1 MVIDY
6 VSLQLR
12 TQMSITRQISKDN
25 NNKRQVSTL
34 ANGLGSSRK
43 FEN

>member
-1 MVIDY
+1 MVKDY

-25 NNKRQVSTL
+25 NNKRQVS
-34 ANGLGSSRK
+34 
-43 FEN
+43 